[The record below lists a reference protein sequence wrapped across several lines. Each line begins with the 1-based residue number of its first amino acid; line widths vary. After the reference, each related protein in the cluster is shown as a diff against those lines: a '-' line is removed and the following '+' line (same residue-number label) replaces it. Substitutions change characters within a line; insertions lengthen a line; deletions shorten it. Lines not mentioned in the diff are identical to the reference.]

1 MTAVGWAPRDLDR
14 RTVALAVPALGSLAA
29 EPLYVLVDTVIVG
42 HLGTV
47 PLAGLAVA
55 SSALTSLAWLTAWLN
70 SISATRVAQ
79 ARGAGTDERIGVGV
93 RDAMALAVGI
103 GVVVA
108 ALVAVLA
115 PSIARLYGPE
125 PAVRAAAVTY
135 LRASALGLPALI
147 LGFVGVGWL
156 NGMGRTRRTL
166 LVVLAANVTNIVLEV
181 AFVYGFHWGLAGSAW
196 GTVVAQWLQLSLLLV
211 LLARSGMLT
220 GWGSVSL
227 AGVRRTMVDGLR
239 FAVRT
244 LAIVGTFAVAVAVA
258 SRLGTRQLAAHQIGD
273 KLFGLLALSLDALA
287 VAAQVM
293 VGEAAGAGDIGAIRR
308 ITHHL
313 VGRSAIVGTAL
324 GAVIAGLSWL
334 LPRPFTAAADVRS
347 TATGV
352 VAILGLLLVP
362 GAIAFLYDGV
372 CLGLGAFG
380 FLQAQ
385 ALGATVAAVPFLAA
399 VAIDHGLGLPV
410 LWGGLTVWM
419 VARAAIQHVWFRRGS
434 WERLVVPPA
443 RPG

>member
-1 MTAVGWAPRDLDR
+1 M
-14 RTVALAVPALGSLAA
+14 AA
-29 EPLYVLVDTVIVG
+29 EPLYVLADSVIVG

-55 SSALTSLAWLTAWLN
+55 SSALTSLAWLVAWLN

-79 ARGAGTDERIGVGV
+79 ARGAGTESRIGDGV
-93 RDAMALAVGI
+93 RDALVLALLIAVVTGTA
-103 GVVVA
+103 VA
-108 ALVAVLA
+108 ILA
-115 PSIARLYGPE
+115 PSIARVYGPAPE
-125 PAVRAAAVTY
+125 VRRAAVTY
-135 LRASALGLPALI
+135 LRASAVGIPALI
-147 LGFVGVGWL
+147 VGFVGVGWL

-166 LVVLAANVTNIVLEV
+166 VVVVVANVVNIVLEV
-181 AFVYGFHWGLAGSAW
+181 IFVYGFHWGLAGSAW
-196 GTVVAQWLQLSLLLV
+196 GTVVAQWTQVTLLLV
-211 LLARSGMLT
+211 LLGRAGLLA
-220 GWGSVSL
+220 GWQSVSFV
-227 AGVRRTMVDGLR
+227 GVRRVLKDGLR

-293 VGEAAGAGDIGAIRR
+293 VGEAAGAGDVGQIRR
-308 ITHHL
+308 VTNHL
-313 VGRSAIVGTAL
+313 VGRSAIVGVAL
-324 GAVIAGLSWL
+324 GALIAGLSWL

-385 ALGATVAAVPFLAA
+385 ALGATVAVVPFVAA
-399 VAIDHGLGLPV
+399 VALDHGLGLPV
-410 LWGGLTVWM
+410 LWFGLTAWM
-419 VARAAIQHVWFRRGS
+419 VARAAIQHIWFRRGG
-434 WERLVVPPA
+434 WERLVPA
-443 RPG
+443 PGGLSA

>member
-1 MTAVGWAPRDLDR
+1 M
-14 RTVALAVPALGSLAA
+14 AA
-29 EPLYVLVDTVIVG
+29 EPLYVLADSVIVG

-55 SSALTSLAWLTAWLN
+55 SSALTSLAWLVAWLN

-79 ARGAGTDERIGVGV
+79 ARGARTESRIGDGV
-93 RDAMALAVGI
+93 RDALVLALLIAVVTGTA
-103 GVVVA
+103 VA
-108 ALVAVLA
+108 ILA
-115 PSIARLYGPE
+115 PSIARVYGPAPE
-125 PAVRAAAVTY
+125 VRRAAVTY
-135 LRASALGLPALI
+135 LRASAVGIPALI
-147 LGFVGVGWL
+147 VGFVGVGWL

-166 LVVLAANVTNIVLEV
+166 VVVVVANVVNIVLEV
-181 AFVYGFHWGLAGSAW
+181 LFVYGFHWGLAGSAW
-196 GTVVAQWLQLSLLLV
+196 GTVVAQWTQVTLLLV
-211 LLARSGMLT
+211 LLGRAGLLA
-220 GWGSVSL
+220 GWRSVSFV
-227 AGVRRTMVDGLR
+227 GVRRVLKDGLR

-293 VGEAAGAGDIGAIRR
+293 VGEAAGAGDVGQIRR
-308 ITHHL
+308 VTNHL
-313 VGRSAIVGTAL
+313 VGRSAIVGIGL
-324 GAVIAGLSWL
+324 GALIAGLSWL

-385 ALGATVAAVPFLAA
+385 ALGATVAVVPFVAA
-399 VAIDHGLGLPV
+399 VALDHGLGLPV
-410 LWGGLTVWM
+410 LWFGLTAWM
-419 VARAAIQHVWFRRGS
+419 VARAAIQHIWFRRGG
-434 WERLVVPPA
+434 WERLVPA
-443 RPG
+443 PGGLSA

>member
-1 MTAVGWAPRDLDR
+1 M
-14 RTVALAVPALGSLAA
+14 AA
-29 EPLYVLVDTVIVG
+29 EPLYVLADSVIVG

-55 SSALTSLAWLTAWLN
+55 SSALTSLAWLVAWLN

-79 ARGAGTDERIGVGV
+79 ARGARTESRIGDGV
-93 RDAMALAVGI
+93 RDALVLALLIAVVTGTA
-103 GVVVA
+103 VA
-108 ALVAVLA
+108 ILA
-115 PSIARLYGPE
+115 PSIARVYGPAPE
-125 PAVRAAAVTY
+125 VRRAAVTY
-135 LRASALGLPALI
+135 LRASAVGIPALI
-147 LGFVGVGWL
+147 VGFVGVGWL

-166 LVVLAANVTNIVLEV
+166 VVVVVANVVNIVLEV
-181 AFVYGFHWGLAGSAW
+181 LFVYGFHWGLAGSAW
-196 GTVVAQWLQLSLLLV
+196 GTVVAQWTQVTLLLV
-211 LLARSGMLT
+211 LLGRAGLLA
-220 GWGSVSL
+220 GWRSVSFV
-227 AGVRRTMVDGLR
+227 GVRRVLKDGLR

-293 VGEAAGAGDIGAIRR
+293 VGEAAGAGDVGQIRR
-308 ITHHL
+308 VTNHL
-313 VGRSAIVGTAL
+313 VGRSAIVGIGL
-324 GAVIAGLSWL
+324 GALIAGLSWL

-385 ALGATVAAVPFLAA
+385 ALGATVAVVPFVAA
-399 VAIDHGLGLPV
+399 VALDHGLGLPV
-410 LWGGLTVWM
+410 LWFGLTAWM
-419 VARAAIQHVWFRRGS
+419 VARAAIQHVWFRRGR
-434 WERLVVPPA
+434 WERLVIT
-443 RPG
+443 R

>member
-1 MTAVGWAPRDLDR
+1 M
-14 RTVALAVPALGSLAA
+14 AA
-29 EPLYVLVDTVIVG
+29 EPLYVLADSVIVG

-55 SSALTSLAWLTAWLN
+55 SSALTSLAWLVAWLN

-79 ARGAGTDERIGVGV
+79 ARGARTESRIGDGV
-93 RDAMALAVGI
+93 RDALVLALLIAVVTGTA
-103 GVVVA
+103 VA
-108 ALVAVLA
+108 ILA
-115 PSIARLYGPE
+115 PSIARVYGPA
-125 PAVRAAAVTY
+125 PDVRRAAVTY
-135 LRASALGLPALI
+135 LRASAVGIPALI
-147 LGFVGVGWL
+147 VGFVGVGWL

-166 LVVLAANVTNIVLEV
+166 VVVVVANVVNIVLEV
-181 AFVYGFHWGLAGSAW
+181 LFVYGFHWGLAGSAW
-196 GTVVAQWLQLSLLLV
+196 GTVVAQWTQVTLLLV
-211 LLARSGMLT
+211 LLGRAGLLA
-220 GWGSVSL
+220 GWRSVSFV
-227 AGVRRTMVDGLR
+227 GVRRVLKDGLR

-244 LAIVGTFAVAVAVA
+244 LAIVGTFAVAVGVA

-293 VGEAAGAGDIGAIRR
+293 VGEAAGAGDVGQIRR
-308 ITHHL
+308 VTNHL
-313 VGRSAIVGTAL
+313 VGRSAIVGVAL
-324 GAVIAGLSWL
+324 GALIAGLSWL

-385 ALGATVAAVPFLAA
+385 ALGATVAVVPFVAA
-399 VAIDHGLGLPV
+399 VALDHGLGLPV
-410 LWGGLTVWM
+410 LWFGLTAWM
-419 VARAAIQHVWFRRGS
+419 VARAAIQHVWFRRGR
-434 WERLVVPPA
+434 WERLVPA
-443 RPG
+443 PGGLSA